1 MRRFPHHIV
10 ELKQSGI
17 SLVVDRRGVIRSV
30 SASGNP
36 AVAHLTPAVVGCH
49 ISSLFPTSVVPE
61 RMHSR
66 STADKV
72 VNHMFGAGLTL
83 NVVLRTV
90 DGEVAARIAAA
101 IDELDEGI
109 RTLARDAVLRG
120 HEDVAPLVM
129 SSQCGDGLPTG

>member
-10 ELKQSGI
+10 ELEQSGI

-36 AVAHLTPAVVGCH
+36 AVAHLMPAVVGCH
-49 ISSLFPTSVVPE
+49 ISSLFPTSAVPE
-61 RMHSR
+61 RTHSH

-129 SSQCGDGLPTG
+129 SSEWSGGLPAG